1 MNNELVM
8 QFSVNNQVLTRTDSK
23 RIVEDS
29 ANYLYAH
36 FTFTEDWN
44 GTTKYAIVDNKKLGI
59 RYKVPLDENDTCKI
73 PSALIKYDGFGIL
86 VVGEDE
92 REFVVI
98 TTSML
103 FIQVLRTN
111 YQAAEEPD
119 IKFITSDTLDIEKD
133 GDKVVIEIPNI
144 YVTDASLQNDSLEV
158 YGRDSL
164 LLKSVPLPY
173 GRVNNITLQIDNN
186 TFTLELKGFDK
197 EGNLLFTRTADFA
210 IEGMLVTG
218 IAYDSATK
226 EVVVSYK
233 NGTQARA
240 SIAPILSGY
249 ATEQWVRDNFYDKS
263 QVDVSLATKQNK
275 ITNEN
280 KLSSDLVEDAN
291 SQLHKFVSA
300 TEKQQIT
307 DNKNAIIAEAQARTE
322 GDDYLVA
329 NTGGKI
335 DLILSQTDF
344 KLYAVLKN
352 IAGATIATSSVIDLP
367 LESVVVSGRYDAA
380 TKMVILTL
388 QNGSTIEFS
397 VADLISGLQEEIT
410 PQNKL
415 DADLVSDTTSANKFV
430 SQQEKTQITTNKN
443 DIASLQSNKADLTN
457 TRQEIT
463 ADKIYVNEIRGVNG
477 SSDIKTTYNIQ
488 YRIYETKVKGTQG
501 FADNFG
507 IICQETYSSLYR
519 EYYISGG
526 TTKKE
531 GFEVNRQETKMTKG
545 DNTLKIDYTTN
556 KLTYNSYEVID
567 TNNATTELFLNN
579 TERASIIAE
588 IEEVFA

>member
-1 MNNELVM
+1 MNSMTME
-8 QFSVNNQVLTRTDSK
+8 FRVNNQALVRVENQ
-23 RIVEDS
+23 RVVEDS

-36 FTFTEDWN
+36 FIFTEDWN
-44 GTTKYAIVDNKKLGI
+44 GTSKYAIIDNKKLGL

-73 PSALIKYDGFGIL
+73 PSSVIKYDGFGIL
-86 VVGEDE
+86 VVGENE

-133 GDKVVIEIPNI
+133 GDAVVIEIPNT
-144 YVTDASLQNDSLEV
+144 YVTDASLENDSLKV
-158 YGRDSL
+158 YGRDGL

-186 TFTLELKGFDK
+186 TFALELKGFDK

-218 IAYDSATK
+218 IAYDSVTK

-233 NGTQARA
+233 NGTQSRA

-249 ATEQWVRDNFYDKS
+249 ATEQWVRDNFYNKS
-263 QVDVSLATKQNK
+263 QVDASLATKQNK

-291 SQLHKFVSA
+291 SQTHKFVSA

-307 DNKNAIIAEAQARTE
+307 DNKNAIQAEAQARTE

-335 DLILSQTDF
+335 DLVLNQTDF

-352 IAGATIATSSVIDLP
+352 IAGETIATSSVIDLP

-457 TRQEIT
+457 NTQVIT
-463 ADKIYVNEIRGVNG
+463 ADKMYVNEIRGVDG
-477 SSDIKTTYNIQ
+477 STDIKTTYNIP

-507 IICQETYSSLYR
+507 TICQETYSSLYR
-519 EYYISGG
+519 EYYISGR
-526 TTKKE
+526 TAKE

-545 DNTLKIDYTTN
+545 NNALKIDYTTN

-567 TNNATTELFLNN
+567 TNNADQLFLNN